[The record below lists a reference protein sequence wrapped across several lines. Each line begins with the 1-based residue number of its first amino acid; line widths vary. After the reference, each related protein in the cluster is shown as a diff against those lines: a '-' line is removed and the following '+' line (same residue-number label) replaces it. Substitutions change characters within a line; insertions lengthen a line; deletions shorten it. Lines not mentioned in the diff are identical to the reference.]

1 MGQLFRAKAVPLSK
15 HPLITLIIHQGWIS
29 LEKQYFIDLSL
40 KSWEKFRRANP
51 RWEMHFPLAMYGK
64 REIFGSLNLE
74 TARIVQVCHKELAE
88 KILSEVEDAYLIVND
103 LVAPSGEKRIKFDAF
118 APKISS
124 YLEDEKVVYKIY
136 FESGEHIEVK
146 QPKNYEQIFD
156 PSKTAFIYEFDPPQK
171 KEHLPFFENAKR
183 FYEEGVLRC
192 PKCGSFRVTGE
203 GTEERPYWCWAC
215 GYMWTKELF
224 EPEVVRKA
232 EKKERELYAKM
243 LAETLMYPFL
253 KWEAER
259 HGFTGPEAVKRY
271 LKWREEED
279 WRRNQFYGFY
289 VSEGDQDYIE
299 RIVESYME
307 EPESYR
313 GLDAIDAVLME
324 YGYDFADYRPH
335 KGYIWNPL
343 NKKWMLPPYPP
354 RTGDEV
360 LALPKYKRMFPT
372 HNYMFDRAIVKA
384 VLLRRGWKF
393 GIKGWQK
400 G

>member
-1 MGQLFRAKAVPLSK
+1 MFSSK
-15 HPLITLIIHQGWIS
+15 HMKIKAYGKVKEVNVIAEGETKYGNKLILAQVPFELDPRLTAFVIYQWHPTYEEYRHFGRFLASKGNI
-29 LEKQYFIDLSL
+29 EEVERVK
-40 KSWEKFRRANP
+40 RRA
-51 RWEMHFPLAMYGK
+51 
-64 REIFGSLNLE
+64 LE
-74 TARIVQVCHKELAE
+74 AFRKTAKNI
-88 KILSEVEDAYLIVND
+88 
-103 LVAPSGEKRIKFDAF
+103 
-118 APKISS
+118 
-124 YLEDEKVVYKIY
+124 KIY
-136 FESGEHIEVK
+136 S
-146 QPKNYEQIFD
+146 N
-156 PSKTAFIYEFDPPQK
+156 PPE
-171 KEHLPFFENAKR
+171 KEHLPFLENAKR

-232 EKKERELYAKM
+232 EKKEREMYAKM

-253 KWEAER
+253 KWEAEK
-259 HGFTGPEAVKRY
+259 HGFTGPDAVKKY

-289 VSEGDQDYIE
+289 VGEGDQDYIE

-313 GLDAIDAVLME
+313 GLDAIDAVLIE

-343 NKKWMLPPYPP
+343 NKKWMSPPYPP

-360 LALPKYKRMFPT
+360 LALPKYERMFPT